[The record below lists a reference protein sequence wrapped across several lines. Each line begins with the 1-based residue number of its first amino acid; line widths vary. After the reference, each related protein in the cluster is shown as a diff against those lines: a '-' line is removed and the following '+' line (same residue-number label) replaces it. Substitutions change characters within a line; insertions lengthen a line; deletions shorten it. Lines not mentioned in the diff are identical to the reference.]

1 MILQT
6 AGISQSQ
13 KAAIEEP
20 AGRRLQDL
28 ENVVL
33 SDGAPRIADA
43 TPRENALLKM
53 RHQLALRDLSQRRMS
68 IEEWMAS
75 LMGEA
80 DAELT
85 A

>member
-6 AGISQSQ
+6 AGVSPSQN
-13 KAAIEEP
+13 AAIEDE
-20 AGRRLQDL
+20 AGRSFHDL
-28 ENVVL
+28 EHVVL
-33 SDGAPRIADA
+33 RGR
-43 TPRENALLKM
+43 TPKAEAAQRENALLKM
-53 RHQLALRDLSQRRMS
+53 RHQLALLDLSQRRMS

-80 DAELT
+80 DAELP

>member
-6 AGISQSQ
+6 AELSPSQE
-13 KAAIEEP
+13 AATEDE
-20 AGRRLQDL
+20 AGRNIHEL

-33 SDGAPRIADA
+33 RGCAPEAEA
-43 TPRENALLKM
+43 AHRENALLKM
-53 RHQLALRDLSQRRMS
+53 RHQLALLDLSQRRMS

-80 DAELT
+80 ELP

>member
-6 AGISQSQ
+6 AGLSPSQ
-13 KAAIEEP
+13 KAAIE
-20 AGRRLQDL
+20 
-28 ENVVL
+28 
-33 SDGAPRIADA
+33 DGAPRIADA
-43 TPRENALLKM
+43 TQRENALLKM
-53 RHQLALRDLSQRRMS
+53 RHQLALLDLSQRRMS

-80 DAELT
+80 DAELP

>member
-6 AGISQSQ
+6 AELSPSR
-13 KAAIEEP
+13 KAASEDEK
-20 AGRRLQDL
+20 GRNFQAL
-28 ENVVL
+28 ENIVL
-33 SDGAPRIADA
+33 RGDAPQSEAA
-43 TPRENALLKM
+43 QRESALLKM
-53 RHQLALRDLSQRRMS
+53 RHQLALLDLSQRRMS

-80 DAELT
+80 DAELP

>member
-6 AGISQSQ
+6 AELSPSQ
-13 KAAIEEP
+13 KAAIE
-20 AGRRLQDL
+20 
-28 ENVVL
+28 
-33 SDGAPRIADA
+33 DGAPKGVDTAQREDA
-43 TPRENALLKM
+43 VLKM
-53 RHQLALRDLSQRRMS
+53 RHRLSLLDLSQRRKS

-75 LMGEA
+75 LMGDV